1 MNESRTGAVTGSE
14 RSWWP
19 IDGGAMGHLIRTYA
33 WSTTPLGPI
42 DTWAQSLKT
51 AVDICLASPEP
62 ASVLWGP
69 ERIQLY
75 NDAYIAIAQDRHPA
89 ILGRPALEN
98 WSDAYDLLVSIFDRL
113 VGGGSPTVAEDRPV
127 SLRRADGNG
136 LEQRFFTFSFSV
148 IRDESGAMGGI
159 FNRVTE
165 TTARKR
171 AEERE
176 RELQAELLHVS
187 RLAAM
192 GQIASIIAH
201 ELNQPLAAIA
211 NYAEGCCSLLQG
223 SEITDAGLIR
233 DALVQ
238 VSQQALHAGQ
248 ILRRVRGF
256 VGRRGCE
263 RERVDI
269 ADLLHQASTLAV
281 IGSKPHSPTVSVRSD
296 GRTLFVLGDKTQLQ
310 QVVFNL
316 VRNGVEAMQ
325 ESERREVLI
334 ATAPAENNM
343 VEVSI
348 ADTGCG
354 IDEEIRSQL
363 FEPFVTTKRHGMGIG
378 LSLCRTI
385 IEDHGGQLWA
395 EPGPNS
401 GTVFRF
407 TLPAVSDVE

>member
-1 MNESRTGAVTGSE
+1 MNESRTGAVAGSE

-19 IDGGAMGHLIRTYA
+19 IDGGAMGHLIRTHD
-33 WSTTPLGPI
+33 WSSTPLGPI
-42 DTWAQSLKT
+42 GTWPQSLKT
-51 AVDICLASPEP
+51 AIDICLASSEA

-69 ERIQLY
+69 EQIQLY
-75 NDAYIAIAQDRHPA
+75 NDAYIAIAQERHPA
-89 ILGRPALEN
+89 IIGRPALEN
-98 WSDAYDLLVSIFDRL
+98 WSDVSDLLASIFDRL
-113 VGGGSPTVAEDRPV
+113 TGEGSPAVAEDLAV

-223 SEITDAGLIR
+223 SEIMNAGLIR
-233 DALVQ
+233 DALAQ

-256 VGRRGCE
+256 VGQRSCE
-263 RERVDI
+263 RERVNI
-269 ADLLHQASTLAV
+269 ADLLHQTTTLAV

-296 GRTLFVLGDKTQLQ
+296 GRTSFVLGDKTQLQ

-401 GTVFRF
+401 GTAFRF

>member
-1 MNESRTGAVTGSE
+1 
-14 RSWWP
+14 
-19 IDGGAMGHLIRTYA
+19 MGHLIRTHD
-33 WSTTPLGPI
+33 WSSTPLGPI
-42 DTWAQSLKT
+42 DTWPQSLKT
-51 AVDICLASPEP
+51 AIDICLASSEA

-69 ERIQLY
+69 EQIQLY
-75 NDAYIAIAQDRHPA
+75 NDAYIAIAQERHPA
-89 ILGRPALEN
+89 IIGRPALEN
-98 WSDAYDLLVSIFDRL
+98 WSDVSDLLASIFDRL
-113 VGGGSPTVAEDRPV
+113 FGEGSPAVAEDLAV
-127 SLRRADGNG
+127 SLHGADGNG

-148 IRDESGAMGGI
+148 IRDESGAIGGI
-159 FNRVTE
+159 FHRVTE

-176 RELQAELLHVS
+176 RELQSELLHVS

-223 SEITDAGLIR
+223 SEIMNAGLIR
-233 DALVQ
+233 DALAQ

-256 VGRRGCE
+256 VGQRSCE
-263 RERVDI
+263 RERVNI
-269 ADLLHQASTLAV
+269 ADLLHQTTTLAV

-296 GRTLFVLGDKTQLQ
+296 GRTSFVLGDKTQLQ

-316 VRNGVEAMQ
+316 VRNAVEAMQ
-325 ESERREVLI
+325 ESERRELLI
-334 ATAPAENNM
+334 ATASSGNNL

-348 ADTGCG
+348 ADTGPG
-354 IDEEIRSQL
+354 IDEEIRSRL
-363 FEPFVTTKRHGMGIG
+363 FEPFVTTKRHGLGIG

-385 IEDHGGQLWA
+385 VEAHGGQLWA
-395 EPGPNS
+395 EPGPNG

-407 TLPAVSDVE
+407 TLPVISDVE

>member
-1 MNESRTGAVTGSE
+1 MNESRTGAVTESE
-14 RSWWP
+14 RPWWP
-19 IDGGAMGHLIRTYA
+19 VDGGAMGHLIRTYA

-75 NDAYIAIAQDRHPA
+75 NDAYIAIAQERHPA

-148 IRDESGAMGGI
+148 IRDESGALGGI

-171 AEERE
+171 AEARE

-201 ELNQPLAAIA
+201 ELNQPPAAIV
-211 NYAEGCCSLLQG
+211 NYVEGCRSLLES

-238 VSQQALHAGQ
+238 VAQHALHAGQ

-256 VGRRGCE
+256 VGRRSCE
-263 RERVDI
+263 RERVNI

-316 VRNGVEAMQ
+316 VRNAVEAMQ
-325 ESERREVLI
+325 ESEQRELLL
-334 ATAPAENNM
+334 AAASSENNM

-348 ADTGCG
+348 ADTGPG
-354 IDEEIRSQL
+354 IDEEIRSRL

-385 IEDHGGQLWA
+385 VEAHGGQLWA
-395 EPGPNS
+395 ESGPNG
-401 GTVFRF
+401 GTV
-407 TLPAVSDVE
+407 S